1 MNSATREAFGKALA
15 ELGATNPDIVSLDA
29 DLSCTTKSATFA
41 KAYPD
46 RFFNMGI
53 AEQDLMATA
62 AGLAACNKIPFASTF
77 SVFATCRALDQIRN
91 SICYPHLN
99 VKVVGTHAGPS
110 CGEDGGSHQAIEDIA
125 IMRSLPN
132 MSVVVP
138 ADDVEAYAATKNA
151 VEQLGPMYIRVARLA
166 SPTIHDAET
175 YEFHFG
181 KGEVLREGTDVTIIA
196 CGMMV
201 PRAIDAGERLAAE
214 GVSAEVINMHT
225 IKPLDEE
232 LVLKAAKETG
242 AIVTSEEASV
252 LGGLGGAVAEL
263 LAETCPVPV
272 VRHGVNDTFGRSGTA
287 AAVLE
292 YYGLTPEVLAEKC
305 RKAVSMKK

>member
-110 CGEDGGSHQAIEDIA
+110 CGEDGGSHQAVEDIA
-125 IMRSLPN
+125 IMRSLPRKALAN
-132 MSVVVP
+132 EDLP
-138 ADDVEAYAATKNA
+138 ALGRPSRQSRRFSAA
-151 VEQLGPMYIRVARLA
+151 RR
-166 SPTIHDAET
+166 
-175 YEFHFG
+175 
-181 KGEVLREGTDVTIIA
+181 R
-196 CGMMV
+196 
-201 PRAIDAGERLAAE
+201 R
-214 GVSAEVINMHT
+214 
-225 IKPLDEE
+225 
-232 LVLKAAKETG
+232 
-242 AIVTSEEASV
+242 
-252 LGGLGGAVAEL
+252 
-263 LAETCPVPV
+263 
-272 VRHGVNDTFGRSGTA
+272 RSG
-287 AAVLE
+287 
-292 YYGLTPEVLAEKC
+292 
-305 RKAVSMKK
+305 